1 MSKDNNKKKVLIVD
15 DAGFTR
21 SMLKNIINDTNYAE
35 VVGEAKNGNE
45 AITLFEKL
53 KPDLVTMDL
62 IMPQLGGLD
71 AIKGI
76 LKIDKSA
83 SIIVVSAIGQQD
95 LILEATQLGAKDFI
109 RKPFKK
115 DQVEE
120 ILAKHTMA
128 KT

>member
-1 MSKDNNKKKVLIVD
+1 MSKDNKKRVMIVD

-21 SMLKNIINDTNYAE
+21 AMLKNIINDTSYAE
-35 VVGEAKNGNE
+35 VVAEAKNGKE
-45 AITLFEKL
+45 AISLYQKI
-53 KPDLVTMDL
+53 KPDMVTMDL
-62 IMPQLGGLD
+62 IMPEVGGLE
-71 AIKGI
+71 AIDSI

-95 LILEATQLGAKDFI
+95 LILEATKKGAKDFI

-115 DQVEE
+115 DQVVE
-120 ILAKHTMA
+120 ILQKHIMA

>member
-1 MSKDNNKKKVLIVD
+1 MSKDNNKKKVIIVD

-21 SMLKNIINDTNYAE
+21 AMLKKIINDTSYAE
-35 VVGEAKNGNE
+35 VIAEAKNGKE
-45 AITLFEKL
+45 AVTLYKKL
-53 KPDLVTMDL
+53 KPDMVTMDL
-62 IMPQLGGLD
+62 IMPEVGGLE
-71 AIKGI
+71 AIDSI

-95 LILEATQLGAKDFI
+95 LILEATKIGVKDFI

-115 DQVEE
+115 DQVNE
-120 ILAKHTMA
+120 ILERHIKA

>member
-1 MSKDNNKKKVLIVD
+1 MSKDNKKRVMIVD

-21 SMLKNIINDTNYAE
+21 AMLKNIINDTNYAE
-35 VVGEAKNGNE
+35 VVAEAKNGKE
-45 AITLFEKL
+45 AIKL
-53 KPDLVTMDL
+53 YQQVKPDMVTMDL
-62 IMPQLGGLD
+62 IMPEVGGLE
-71 AIKGI
+71 AIDSI

-95 LILEATQLGAKDFI
+95 LILEATKKGAKDFI

-115 DQVEE
+115 DQVVE
-120 ILAKHTMA
+120 ILERHIKA